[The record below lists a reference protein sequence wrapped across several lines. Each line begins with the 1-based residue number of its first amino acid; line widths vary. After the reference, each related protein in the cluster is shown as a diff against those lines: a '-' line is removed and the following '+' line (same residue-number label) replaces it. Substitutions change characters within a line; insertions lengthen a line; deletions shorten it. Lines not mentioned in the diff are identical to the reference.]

1 MFIDH
6 TWSCFQIELISIWSL
21 TWLYSWP
28 HCHLFIYSHYYLT
41 RVDFFPLIQSG
52 SQYSWHWVASFQR
65 CCRIWEFTIT
75 LLLDCSWTW
84 QVKGVAS
91 SSFLP
96 FWKLHISSLQQP
108 LEKVFCTVISTW
120 LLLCKSS
127 HLSQNVLSIWLRRL
141 PLGMLSGD

>member
-1 MFIDH
+1 MKIYSI
-6 TWSCFQIELISIWSL
+6 TWCASLWSP
-21 TWLYSWP
+21 TGLYSWP
-28 HCHLFIYSHYYLT
+28 HCLLLIYCYFSLSLM
-41 RVDFFPLIQSG
+41 DFCSPLSLRDCRF
-52 SQYSWHWVASFQR
+52 SWHWQASFPR
-65 CCRIWEFTIT
+65 CCRIWEFTVT

-96 FWKLHISSLQQP
+96 FRKLHVSSPQQP

-141 PLGMLSGD
+141 PLGILSGD